1 VGKQSTLTMEAATI
15 QKAMEALTRAAQTLI
30 IEMGIT
36 EIIKLRILTVGIDED
51 EKSSIA

>member
-1 VGKQSTLTMEAATI
+1 MEAATI

-36 EIIKLRILTVGIDED
+36 KIIKLRILMGGIDED
-51 EKSSIA
+51 RKPSIV